1 MRMSKKKILRT
12 VRKKLYHPNH
22 EKTTII
28 VVHNNT
34 ISTTNRKSSAN
45 DQYFEDHSGPHFMSK
60 ENMAA
65 ISIQAYFRSYLA
77 RRMFK
82 ALKSLIKLQALV
94 RGVSVRRQAQ
104 IALHCMHTLAR
115 LQVTVRDRQ
124 LR

>member
-12 VRKKLYHPNH
+12 LHKKLHHIPNH

-60 ENMAA
+60 EDMAS
-65 ISIQAYFRSYLA
+65 ISIQAYFRGYL
-77 RRMFK
+77 
-82 ALKSLIKLQALV
+82 
-94 RGVSVRRQAQ
+94 VS
-104 IALHCMHTLAR
+104 CTN
-115 LQVTVRDRQ
+115 
-124 LR
+124 

>member
-1 MRMSKKKILRT
+1 MRMSRKKILCK
-12 VRKKLYHPNH
+12 VRKKLYHPN

-34 ISTTNRKSSAN
+34 ITNSNRVSSAN
-45 DQYFEDHSGPHFMSK
+45 AQSEDHSGPHFMSK
-60 ENMAA
+60 EDMAA
-65 ISIQAYFRSYLA
+65 ISIQAYFRGYLA

-82 ALKSLIKLQALV
+82 ALKSLVKLQAIV

-104 IALHCMHTLAR
+104 LALHCMHALAR
-115 LQVTVRDRQ
+115 LQVTVRARQ